1 MIFFSFQIN
10 NMIIVYISIIVLAI
24 SVIAIHRRVN
34 GIKKGASLS
43 LIELNE
49 FNDLNPEVKA
59 FYKEII
65 LESWIKGLSAAINNE
80 FDKSG
85 VSQFYKENKEQLLK
99 LNELY
104 REIAKLSIDKNDN
117 SYAANFKLL
126 MYNSN
131 LDRLIK
137 DAEAKVVELRALE
150 QPQVEVSYA

>member
-1 MIFFSFQIN
+1 
-10 NMIIVYISIIVLAI
+10 MIIVYISIIILAI

-65 LESWIKGLSAAINNE
+65 LESWIKGLNAAINNE

-85 VSQFYKENKEQLLK
+85 ISQFYKENKEQILK

-104 REIAKLSIDKNDN
+104 LEIAKLSMDKNEDN
-117 SYAANFKLL
+117 SYATDFKLL

-137 DAEAKVVELRALE
+137 DAEAKVIQLRAIGE
-150 QPQVEVSYA
+150 PKVEVSYD

>member
-1 MIFFSFQIN
+1 MLCI
-10 NMIIVYISIIVLAI
+10 
-24 SVIAIHRRVN
+24 IAIHRRVN
-34 GIKKGASLS
+34 GIERGASLS

-59 FYKEII
+59 FYKEVI
-65 LESWIKGLSAAINNE
+65 LESWMKGVNTAINNE

-85 VSQFYKENKEQLLK
+85 ISKFYRENKEQLLK

-104 REIAKLSIDKNDN
+104 LEIAKLSMDKDETG
-117 SYAANFKLL
+117 YAKDFKLF

-137 DAEAKVVELRALE
+137 DAEARVVELRAIGE
-150 QPQVEVSYA
+150 PQVEINYD

>member
-1 MIFFSFQIN
+1 
-10 NMIIVYISIIVLAI
+10 MIIVYISIIILAI

-65 LESWIKGLSAAINNE
+65 LESWIKGLNAAINNE

-85 VSQFYKENKEQLLK
+85 ISQFYKENKEQILK

-104 REIAKLSIDKNDN
+104 LEIAKLSMDKNEDN
-117 SYAANFKLL
+117 SYATDFKLL

-137 DAEAKVVELRALE
+137 DAEAKVIQLRDIGE
-150 QPQVEVSYA
+150 PQVEVSYD

>member
-1 MIFFSFQIN
+1 
-10 NMIIVYISIIVLAI
+10 MIIVYISIIILAI

-65 LESWIKGLSAAINNE
+65 LESWIKGLNAAINNE

-85 VSQFYKENKEQLLK
+85 VSQFYKENKEQILK

-104 REIAKLSIDKNDN
+104 LEIAKLSIDKNEDN
-117 SYAANFKLL
+117 SYATDFKLL

-137 DAEAKVVELRALE
+137 DAEAKVIELRAIGE
-150 QPQVEVSYA
+150 PQVEISYD

>member
-1 MIFFSFQIN
+1 
-10 NMIIVYISIIVLAI
+10 MIIVYISIIILAI
-24 SVIAIHRRVN
+24 SVVAIHRRVN

-49 FNDLNPEVKA
+49 FNDFNPEVKA

-65 LESWIKGLSAAINNE
+65 LESWFKGLNAAINNE

-85 VSQFYKENKEQLLK
+85 ISKFYKENKEQILK

-104 REIAKLSIDKNDN
+104 LEIAKLSIDKNEDN
-117 SYAANFKLL
+117 SYATDFKLL

-137 DAEAKVVELRALE
+137 DAEAKVIELRAIGE
-150 QPQVEVSYA
+150 PQVVVSYD

>member
-1 MIFFSFQIN
+1 MA
-10 NMIIVYISIIVLAI
+10 IVYISIVLLVLCI
-24 SVIAIHRRVN
+24 IAIHRRVN
-34 GIKKGASLS
+34 GIEKGASLS

-59 FYKEII
+59 FYKEVI
-65 LESWIKGLSAAINNE
+65 LKSWMKGVSTAINSE

-85 VSQFYKENKEQLLK
+85 ISKFYKENKEQLLK

-104 REIAKLSIDKNDN
+104 LEIAKLSMDKDETG
-117 SYAANFKLL
+117 YAKDFKLF

-137 DAEAKVVELRALE
+137 DAEARVVELRAIGE
-150 QPQVEVSYA
+150 PQVEINYD

>member
-1 MIFFSFQIN
+1 
-10 NMIIVYISIIVLAI
+10 MIIAYISIFLIAL
-24 SVIAIHRRVN
+24 SVVAIHRRVN
-34 GIKKGASLS
+34 GIERGASLS

-49 FNDLNPEVKA
+49 FNNLNPEVKA

-65 LESWIKGLSAAINNE
+65 LESWMKALNTAINNE

-85 VSQFYKENKEQLLK
+85 ISQFYKENKEQILK

-104 REIAKLSIDKNDN
+104 LEIAKLSIDKNEN
-117 SYAANFKLL
+117 NNYAKDFKLL

-137 DAEAKVVELRALE
+137 DAEAKVVELRAMGE
-150 QPQVEVSYA
+150 PQVKR

>member
-1 MIFFSFQIN
+1 
-10 NMIIVYISIIVLAI
+10 MIIVYISIIILAI

-65 LESWIKGLSAAINNE
+65 LESWIKGLNAAINNE

-85 VSQFYKENKEQLLK
+85 ISQFYKENKEQILK

-104 REIAKLSIDKNDN
+104 LEIAKLSIDKNEDI
-117 SYAANFKLL
+117 SYATDFKLL

-137 DAEAKVVELRALE
+137 DAEAKVVELRAIGE
-150 QPQVEVSYA
+150 PQVEISYD

>member
-1 MIFFSFQIN
+1 
-10 NMIIVYISIIVLAI
+10 MIIVYISIIILAI

-65 LESWIKGLSAAINNE
+65 LESWIKGLNAAINNE

-85 VSQFYKENKEQLLK
+85 ISQFYKENKEQILK

-104 REIAKLSIDKNDN
+104 LEIAKLSIDKNEDN
-117 SYAANFKLL
+117 SYATDFKLL

-137 DAEAKVVELRALE
+137 DAEAKVIELRAIGE
-150 QPQVEVSYA
+150 PQVEISYD

>member
-1 MIFFSFQIN
+1 MA
-10 NMIIVYISIIVLAI
+10 IVYICIVILVLCI
-24 SVIAIHRRVN
+24 IAIHRRVK
-34 GIKKGASLS
+34 GIERGASLS

-59 FYKEII
+59 FYKEVI
-65 LESWIKGLSAAINNE
+65 LESWMKGINTAINNE

-85 VSQFYKENKEQLLK
+85 ISKFYKDNKEQLLK

-104 REIAKLSIDKNDN
+104 LEIAKLSMDNDETGY
-117 SYAANFKLL
+117 SKDFKLF

-137 DAEAKVVELRALE
+137 DAEARVVELRAIGE
-150 QPQVEVSYA
+150 PKVEINYD

>member
-1 MIFFSFQIN
+1 
-10 NMIIVYISIIVLAI
+10 MIIVYISIIILAI

-65 LESWIKGLSAAINNE
+65 LESWIKGLNAAINNE

-85 VSQFYKENKEQLLK
+85 ISQFYKENKEQILK

-104 REIAKLSIDKNDN
+104 LEIAKLSIDKNEDN
-117 SYAANFKLL
+117 SYATDFKLL

-137 DAEAKVVELRALE
+137 DAEAKVIQLRAIGE
-150 QPQVEVSYA
+150 PQVEVSYD

>member
-1 MIFFSFQIN
+1 
-10 NMIIVYISIIVLAI
+10 MIIVYISIIILAI

-34 GIKKGASLS
+34 GITKGASLS

-59 FYKEII
+59 FYREII
-65 LESWIKGLSAAINNE
+65 LESWMKGLNAAINNE

-85 VSQFYKENKEQLLK
+85 ISQFYKENKEQLLK

-104 REIAKLSIDKNDN
+104 LEIAKLSIDKNED
-117 SYAANFKLL
+117 SYATDLKLL

-137 DAEAKVVELRALE
+137 DAEAKVVELRAIGE
-150 QPQVEVSYA
+150 PQVQVSYD

>member
-1 MIFFSFQIN
+1 MNIFVLISV
-10 NMIIVYISIIVLAI
+10 IILVI

-34 GIKKGASLS
+34 RIEKGFTSLS

-49 FNDLNPEVKA
+49 FNDLKPEVKD
-59 FYKEII
+59 FYKEVI
-65 LESWIKGLSAAINNE
+65 LESWMKGINTAINNE

-85 VSQFYKENKEQLLK
+85 ISRFYKDNKEQLLK

-104 REIAKLSIDKNDN
+104 LEIAKLSIEKKEDYNYSKD
-117 SYAANFKLL
+117 FKLL

-137 DAEAKVVELRALE
+137 DAEAKVVELRAIGE
-150 QPQVEVSYA
+150 AQVQVNYD

>member
-1 MIFFSFQIN
+1 
-10 NMIIVYISIIVLAI
+10 MIIVYISIIILAI
-24 SVIAIHRRVN
+24 CVIAIHRRVN

-65 LESWIKGLSAAINNE
+65 LESWIKGLNAAINNE

-85 VSQFYKENKEQLLK
+85 ISQFYKENKEQILK

-104 REIAKLSIDKNDN
+104 LEIAKLSIDKNEDI
-117 SYAANFKLL
+117 SYATDFKLL

-137 DAEAKVVELRALE
+137 DAEAKVIQLRAIGE
-150 QPQVEVSYA
+150 PQVEISYD